1 MEWLDRAEDLYPQ
14 NTKNRQGM
22 DLTIWK
28 ALEGLMVR
36 EIFLEGTALM
46 NNGGNL
52 ANGGDRYSRWKET
65 RSKVPRA
72 GMHECTWG
80 GRGHRYVMEKRQEK
94 GLGSHF

>member
-1 MEWLDRAEDLYPQ
+1 MGIARPRDELAIRMEVGSKPLDYWIIRSSMMEWLDRAEYFYPL

-28 ALEGLMVR
+28 SLEGLMVR

-52 ANGGDRYSRWKET
+52 ANGGDRYSR
-65 RSKVPRA
+65 
-72 GMHECTWG
+72 
-80 GRGHRYVMEKRQEK
+80 
-94 GLGSHF
+94 